1 MTETTTSKVEK
12 WSYPLKIGTA
22 EATDPQQFYKALAK
36 AKDGYYPLGA
46 NGLWH
51 GGIHFDEDTG
61 LAKDLTE
68 VRCIADGEVVAY
80 RIDEAYP
87 KSDFGSAQP
96 VYSTG
101 FVLIKH
107 RLEVPAPPAPPPAQG
122 TAPGAPPAAG
132 PSLTFYSLYMHLL
145 DWDSYKRNP
154 TLKPPA
160 FWGKGLY
167 KVKADAPDKALG
179 LRVRSG
185 NSGQHPVVAVLP
197 RGTTVVTQPA
207 PATENWVKI
216 VSVTPEVAG
225 LPTDT
230 GWVFK
235 GQLKDL
241 GEGKYLVG
249 NDAPDLLPGGAQHG
263 ANVRSAH
270 TAGLPLSHL
279 PAGTQIRLGDDA
291 TPNKFR
297 KLVEI
302 VSGSSNPALAPETD
316 GKLPGFVWSDS
327 LEPMSE
333 PHSPLGSV
341 ISLSPSF
348 KIKAGQVLGHI
359 GKYQNHSDAAPKNL
373 LHLEVFSCEDV
384 HTFVTQSQS
393 KAGALPADQKNLMK
407 VYKGTKLI
415 THRADITSSNPPKVS
430 DDGVLIGY
438 DLVIPASVLEAMPP
452 EKKIKEGTAQW
463 WRLEDLLG
471 DDQGNSISGWLREQD
486 LMTTRHNSWEWEGF
500 EFIEETA
507 SNTEHLAANL
517 HDLNLLTE
525 DEKAS
530 FAPKASTSTNGP
542 VKERLYNIIDTD
554 KNDKLTVTEIRAA
567 LAKPWFAQ
575 SISLLATKYESEW
588 LYKAEK
594 WDALDELMGH
604 TAAHP
609 NLNWVAE
616 KKRIEKLAW
625 WADLA
630 GKEGLSADGKIWHVH
645 SIGLIANFDRRKR
658 CTCNAEVVVVRYA
671 TVNFGP
677 LVKGEGKL
685 GDSPHWNLMEAAGQ
699 VTSSERRIISA
710 MCENEGKINAVQAY
724 DGEVITAGA
733 MQKTIK
739 VTGAG
744 ELPTQVKKFKDIYP
758 DEYLELFEGQGW
770 FLDLSSSN
778 AKMYYQ
784 DAEFLD
790 GQKLEG
796 QSLKEKLRV
805 GCSQSTLGN
814 VIQCKPVSVLSCAI
828 GSQSYV
834 EVQILDFITRLRN
847 VLLEVPTSYNF
858 KIGELFKS
866 EFGRATV
873 LDESVNR
880 PSHVPDSVKRALDK
894 FFLAHAAVS
903 KDVATWGSSH
913 SAYEREI
920 LVYYGTGNNRGNM
933 TDGPIRHNNLKVALN
948 G

>member
-87 KSDFGSAQP
+87 KSDFGSAQS

-101 FVLIKH
+101 FVLVKH

-122 TAPGAPPAAG
+122 AAPSAPPPAG

-145 DWDSYKRNP
+145 DWDNYKKNP
-154 TLKPPA
+154 TLTPPG

-167 KVKADAPDKALG
+167 KVKASAPDKALG
-179 LRVRSG
+179 IRVRSG
-185 NSGQHPVVAVLP
+185 NSGQHPVLAVLP
-197 RGTTVVTQPA
+197 RGTNVVIQPGA
-207 PATENWVKI
+207 ANENWVKI
-216 VSVTPEVAG
+216 VSITPEVAG
-225 LPTDT
+225 LAADT

-235 GQLKDL
+235 GELKDL

-249 NDAPDLLPGGAQHG
+249 NEAKDSMPGGAQHG
-263 ANVRSAH
+263 ANVRDAH

-279 PAGTQIRLGDDA
+279 PPGTQIRLGDDA
-291 TPNKFR
+291 TPNNFK

-302 VSGSSNPALAPETD
+302 ISGSSNPALTPGTD

-333 PHSPLGSV
+333 PHSPMGSV
-341 ISLSPSF
+341 ISLNPSF

-373 LHLEVFSCEDV
+373 LHLEVFCSEDI

-415 THRADITSSNPPKVS
+415 THRADITSSNPPKVN
-430 DDGVLIGY
+430 DEGILIGY
-438 DLVIPASVLEAMPP
+438 DLVIPVSVLEALPA
-452 EKKIKEGTAQW
+452 EKKIKEGTVQW
-463 WRLEDLLG
+463 WRLEGLLG
-471 DDQGNSISGWLREQD
+471 DGQGNPISGWLREQD

-517 HDLNLLTE
+517 HDLNLLTD
-525 DEKAS
+525 DEKAT
-530 FAPKASTSTNGP
+530 FVPKASTSANGP

-554 KNDKLTVTEIRAA
+554 KNDKLTPTEIRAA

-616 KKRIEKLAW
+616 KKRIEKLGW
-625 WADLA
+625 WGDVA
-630 GKEGLSADGKIWHVH
+630 GKEGLSADGKIWHMH
-645 SIGLIANFDRRKR
+645 GIGLIANFDRKKQ
-658 CTCNAEVVVVRYA
+658 CACNAEVKVTRRG
-671 TVNFGP
+671 TVYGP
-677 LVKGEGKL
+677 IVWGDGKL
-685 GDSPHWNLMEAAGQ
+685 GDAPQWAAVEAAGQ
-699 VTSSERRIISA
+699 VTASEKKIISV
-710 MCENEGKINAVQAY
+710 MCENEGNINAVQSY
-724 DGEVITAGA
+724 DSEIITAGA
-733 MQKTIK
+733 MQKT
-739 VTGAG
+739 VSPNGAG
-744 ELPTQVKKFKDIYP
+744 ELPIQVKKFKSLYP
-758 DEYLELFEGQGW
+758 DEYLELFENQGW
-770 FLDLSSSN
+770 HLDLSSSN
-778 AKMYYQ
+778 PKMYYQ
-784 DAEFLD
+784 DTDFAD
-790 GQKLEG
+790 GQKLEADN
-796 QSLKEKLRV
+796 LVAKLRE
-805 GCSQSTLGN
+805 GCSVTNFGK
-814 VIQCKPVSVLSCAI
+814 VIQCKPVSVLACAMI
-828 GSQSYV
+828 SPSYV
-834 EVQILDFITRLRN
+834 KLQISDFIARLRD
-847 VLLEVPTSYNF
+847 VLTKTPTDYSF
-858 KIGELFKS
+858 TVGQLFLAEL
-866 EFGRATV
+866 GRATA
-873 LDESVNR
+873 LDEYVNR
-880 PSHVPDSVKRALDK
+880 PAHVVDSLKKALDK
-894 FFLAHAAVS
+894 FFLSHPTVS
-903 KDVATWGSSH
+903 KDVTTWGNNH
-913 SAYEREI
+913 VAYEREI
-920 LVYYGTGNNRGNM
+920 TELYGHGRSGM
-933 TDGPIRHNNLKVALN
+933 TDAVGRYNKLKASLN
-948 G
+948 V